1 VGFVVLASSVDNE
14 ALRDEHL
21 MKRFD
26 VIVLAIAVAI
36 LVGGLAACAVWL
48 STEPWLDAPSVGATA
63 TFEESAKCLY
73 RYGNALAGRDQ
84 GTRLDNGKVAACFPP
99 QTEKSKAALI
109 SCFNTY
115 ERTHPGHDFSLHGS
129 WPEDDMRGCTW
140 DGRPAVPA
148 HPFAF
153 GRVVAVPPVPR
164 AGKPFLLKV
173 GVSGS
178 DSSADEVSTALR
190 SGALD
195 VLVTT
200 GGEHSPS
207 VDIFLEFNRD
217 GTIHME
223 CTVPKNTGGA
233 PLRIEL
239 VTATGKETLARK
251 IVTFRIKP

>member
-1 VGFVVLASSVDNE
+1 LVVPASSVDNE

-26 VIVLAIAVAI
+26 VIVLAIAVTI

-48 STEPWLDAPSVGATA
+48 STEPWLAPPSVGATA
-63 TFEESAKCLY
+63 TFEESARCLY

-84 GTRLDNGKVAACFPP
+84 GARLDKGKVAACFPP
-99 QTEKSKAALI
+99 QTEQSTAALI

-115 ERTHPGHDFSLHGS
+115 EDAHPGHDFSLHGS

-153 GRVVAVPPVPR
+153 GQIVAVPPVPH

-173 GVSGS
+173 GVTGS
-178 DSSADEVSTALR
+178 DSSADEISTAMR
-190 SGALD
+190 TGALD

-200 GGEHSPS
+200 GGENSPS

-217 GTIHME
+217 GNIHVE
-223 CTVPKNTGGA
+223 CTVPKNTEGA

-239 VTATGKETLARK
+239 VTATGKEALARK
-251 IVTFRIKP
+251 IVSFKIKP